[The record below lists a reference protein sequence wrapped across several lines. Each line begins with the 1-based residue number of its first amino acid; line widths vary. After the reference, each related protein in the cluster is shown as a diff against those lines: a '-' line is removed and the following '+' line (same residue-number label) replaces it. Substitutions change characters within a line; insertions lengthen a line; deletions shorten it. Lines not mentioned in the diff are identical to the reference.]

1 MSIIP
6 QAGPQLT
13 KHSAL
18 EMPCPLDQGSCY
30 MHAHLTHSKSIWE
43 PPAPGRLCHVLG
55 GTLLV
60 PSMCHLL
67 GGPRGLPRAGGL
79 YPAPFRALSK
89 Q

>member
-30 MHAHLTHSKSIWE
+30 VHAHLTHSKSIWE

>member
-13 KHSAL
+13 KHGAL
-18 EMPCPLDQGSCY
+18 ELPCTPDQGFCY
-30 MHAHLTHSKSIWE
+30 GHTHPTHPKPIWE

-60 PSMCHLL
+60 PSVCQLL
-67 GGPRGLPRAGGL
+67 GGPRSLPRAGGV
-79 YPAPFRALSK
+79 YPAPLTLSEH
-89 Q
+89 